1 MSMVKTA
8 MVGMIGFAV
17 GAGAMMAPGGQKM
30 KRQMKRQ
37 ADKISRIVRSW

>member
-8 MVGMIGFAV
+8 MIGMVGFAL

-30 KRQMKRQ
+30 KRQMQKQ
-37 ADKISRIVRSW
+37 ADKMAKMIRMW